1 MPDRLTIGELADAA
15 GVPTTTVR
23 FYERRG
29 LIAPDGR
36 SESNYRLYG
45 ESSLERL
52 RFIVAAKGAG
62 FALSDIRALLDFDD
76 GVTAPCREVQELI
89 EQRLARTRAQLE
101 RLREIDSRLSAWL
114 RACKRAEK
122 EGRCEVVELLHTR
135 EKRVQKN
142 LEIGLDLAP
151 QCKRR

>member
-45 ESSLERL
+45 EESLERL
-52 RFIVAAKGAG
+52 RFIVAAKDAG
-62 FALSDIRALLDFDD
+62 FALGDIRALLDFDD

-89 EQRLARTRAQLE
+89 EQRLARTRAQME
-101 RLREIDSRLSAWL
+101 RLGEIDEHLSSWL

-122 EGRCEVVELLHTR
+122 EGRCEVVERLHAR
-135 EKRVQKN
+135 EKPDRKQSRKGV
-142 LEIGLDLAP
+142 
-151 QCKRR
+151 